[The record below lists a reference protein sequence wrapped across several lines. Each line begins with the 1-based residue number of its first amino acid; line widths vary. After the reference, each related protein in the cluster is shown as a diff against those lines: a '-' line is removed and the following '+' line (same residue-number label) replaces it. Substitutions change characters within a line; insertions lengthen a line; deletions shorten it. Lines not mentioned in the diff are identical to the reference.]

1 MIYALENPDFLK
13 ITDKNG
19 AFYGGAQAWFSDK
32 FSVNGGCGVTAAAN
46 ILAYLAASDEKYAR
60 LYPQKSLTKQDF
72 TAFMEELCGF
82 VKIRNFFGQPLGV
95 WGKKRFE
102 KGVLGYAKSRSVEL
116 SAVEFRGKMNLASAA
131 DFIKNALSE
140 NLPVA
145 MLIGFNKRLK
155 NVQCVYPSGGTIGGS
170 FERHW
175 VTITELSENNGK
187 ITVKVSSWGAFAFVD
202 LTDFVDGE
210 KIYSALVYFK

>member
-19 AFYGGAQAWFSDK
+19 AFYGGAQAWFSDR
-32 FSVNGGCGVTAAAN
+32 FSVNGGCGVVCAAN

-60 LYPQKSLTKQDF
+60 LYPQNSLSKQDF
-72 TAFMEELCGF
+72 TAFMEELCAF

-95 WGKKRFE
+95 WGEKRFE
-102 KGVLGYAKSRSVEL
+102 KGVLGYAKSRDVEL
-116 SAVEFRGKMNLASAA
+116 SAVAFNGKMTLENAA
-131 DFIKNALSE
+131 NFIKNALSE

-145 MLIGFNKRLK
+145 MLIGFNGRLK
-155 NVQCVYPSGGTIGGS
+155 NVRCEFPSGGTISGS

-175 VTITELSENNGK
+175 VTITELSESDGK

-202 LTDFVDGE
+202 LADFVDGE
-210 KIYSALVYFK
+210 KIYSTLVYFK